1 MTAGIVKTED
11 ELVTEYRQLYWY
23 LNELQLCGVSWNDD
37 EYAATQAEMTE
48 IANHLGFVPAC

>member
-11 ELVTEYRQLYWY
+11 ELVTEYRTLYWY
-23 LNELQLCGVSWNDD
+23 LNELQLCGVSWTDD
-37 EYAATQAEMTE
+37 EYVATSAEMTE